1 MKVPEAL
8 YTVHWKG
15 GLKKNKF
22 AELTPMVLTLYWDQN
37 NWPSNQ
43 ELKETILNHIFLLK
57 AQKGYHANLFTKIP
71 VYIEKV

>member
-37 NWPSNQ
+37 N
-43 ELKETILNHIFLLK
+43 
-57 AQKGYHANLFTKIP
+57 
-71 VYIEKV
+71 